1 MMLSR
6 HFSLA
11 EMTVSRTAARMGM
24 NNTPG
29 PEEMA
34 NLRRLAESLEKV
46 RAWLY
51 KPVIV
56 LSGYRCQA
64 LNTAVGGAYQ
74 SAHMRGLAADIICP
88 AYGKVIDVFEAVR
101 RSGIIYDQLIA
112 ERPGDNGWIHIGL
125 ADRARRRALIFDG
138 KRYTEVT

>member
-34 NLRRLAESLEKV
+34 NLRRLAESLEKLGV
-46 RAWLY
+46 T
-51 KPVIV
+51 V
-56 LSGYRCQA
+56 LNEGITGQVHRDRKLLTGDSPLASNA
-64 LNTAVGGAYQ
+64 LG
-74 SAHMRGLAADIICP
+74 RLAA
-88 AYGKVIDVFEAVR
+88 EALLKDF
-101 RSGIIYDQLIA
+101 G
-112 ERPGDNGWIHIGL
+112 G
-125 ADRARRRALIFDG
+125 
-138 KRYTEVT
+138 

>member
-64 LNTAVGGAYQ
+64 L
-74 SAHMRGLAADIICP
+74 
-88 AYGKVIDVFEAVR
+88 
-101 RSGIIYDQLIA
+101 
-112 ERPGDNGWIHIGL
+112 
-125 ADRARRRALIFDG
+125 IFDG

>member
-34 NLRRLAESLEKV
+34 NLRRLAD
-46 RAWLY
+46 
-51 KPVIV
+51 
-56 LSGYRCQA
+56 
-64 LNTAVGGAYQ
+64 
-74 SAHMRGLAADIICP
+74 H
-88 AYGKVIDVFEAVR
+88 
-101 RSGIIYDQLIA
+101 
-112 ERPGDNGWIHIGL
+112 
-125 ADRARRRALIFDG
+125 ARRRAMIFDG